1 LIQKKEIYCLGHI
14 SVDIFIHRS
23 KLNNLR
29 IGGRIDSQE
38 LGIYGGGCDANVS
51 FWLGKLGNQVSMVG
65 VIANDPAGNFL
76 KNELESVNVK
86 CCLKFS
92 KNYSTAVI
100 LIIVEPDGNRS
111 FIING
116 ESQNGLEW
124 EDLPLEDI
132 LDSKLFYTSAYTL
145 EKPPVKDT
153 VKRLF
158 YMIKKKEP
166 SAPLTM
172 FNLAAYTT
180 VEKRRSEIKDDI
192 LPNTN
197 ILVGNRDEFD
207 VLVNNNRNYTK
218 MNNFEI
224 IRKISDNY
232 PNLKAI
238 IITLGADGC
247 YYYAENNHGHIPT
260 RQISVIDTTG
270 AGDGFCAGFIDGYLA
285 GKDLEQAIKQGV
297 NLGTHICQG
306 FGARFKASEFSF

>member
-207 VLVNNNRNYTK
+207 VLVNK
-218 MNNFEI
+218 
-224 IRKISDNY
+224 
-232 PNLKAI
+232 KAI